1 MRIAVVIRSLNMGGM
16 QRSAINLAESFAQA
30 GHETHLIYFSE
41 KNRVF
46 TPNDRVNLH
55 HFNLKKLANFS
66 IIGIFIDLIARIL
79 NGVFRGSYFI
89 WNGFFYSLLFKHR
102 FRQLE
107 KKYGSFDAIII
118 RGQGTFETLWPI
130 KDPRF
135 YQITVSMFIPSGTLL
150 KKIYFQKLYEGKNV
164 IAISSAIKDK
174 LLKLYALT
182 NTSPRRIDVIAN
194 PLKIDYVR
202 ETSSAYIPP
211 MNSPYILSVSRIT
224 PNKNI
229 SLLIDAY
236 NFLREH
242 KRITQ
247 QLVIIGTGH
256 DLENVRFKAENSPYK
271 EDIHFIGQV
280 SNPYPWM
287 KKADLFVLSSKLEGL
302 GMVLLEA
309 LACGTKVVATK
320 SESGVIDIMKGDL
333 EHYLCE
339 QNAESMAE
347 TIYQAL
353 YDGKELDFDLCVA
366 PFSPKTIMN
375 HFESL
380 LSASQS
386 VR

>member
-16 QRSAINLAESFAQA
+16 QRSAVNLAESFSQA
-30 GHETHLIYFSE
+30 GHEAHLIYFSE

-46 TPNDRVNLH
+46 TPNETVHLH
-55 HFNLKKLANFS
+55 HFNLKKLANIS
-66 IIGIFIDLIARIL
+66 IIGIFFDIIARIL
-79 NGVFRGSYFI
+79 NGIFRGSYFI
-89 WNGFFYSLLFKHR
+89 WNGFFYSLLFKQQ

-107 KKYGSFDAIII
+107 KKHGSFDAIII

-130 KDPRF
+130 RDPRF
-135 YQITVSMFIPSGTLL
+135 FQITVSMFIPNGTLL
-150 KKIYFQKLYEGKNV
+150 KNFYFKKLYEGKNV

-174 LLKLYALT
+174 LEKLYSLT

-194 PLKIDYVR
+194 PLKIAYVR
-202 ETSSAYIPP
+202 ETSSAYIPEIDA
-211 MNSPYILSVSRIT
+211 PYILSVSRIT
-224 PNKNI
+224 PNKNV

-236 NFLREH
+236 NLLRDH
-242 KRITQ
+242 KKIVQ
-247 QLVIIGTGH
+247 HLVIIGTGH
-256 DLENVRFKAENSPYK
+256 DLENVRSKAENSPYAN
-271 EDIHFIGQV
+271 DIHFIGQV

-320 SESGVIDIMKGDL
+320 SESGVMDIMKGDL

-347 TIYQAL
+347 TIHQAL
-353 YDGKELDFDLCVA
+353 FDSKELDFNLCIA
-366 PFSPKTIMN
+366 PFSPETIMN

-380 LSASQS
+380 LSSSQS